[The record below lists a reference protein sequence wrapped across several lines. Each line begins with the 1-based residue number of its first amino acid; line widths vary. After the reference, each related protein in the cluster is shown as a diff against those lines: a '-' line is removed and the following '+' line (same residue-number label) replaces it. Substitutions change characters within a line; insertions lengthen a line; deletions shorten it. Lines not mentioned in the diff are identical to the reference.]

1 MSAPVVTFG
10 EIMCRLA
17 PPEHYRLRQTR
28 TFDVTYAGAEASV
41 AASICTMGGTARYV
55 TALPTSANPLAE
67 ATMDTLRGVGID
79 TSYIGARWLAR
90 ILHAAVSF
98 WSCRWML
105 WSS

>member
-1 MSAPVVTFG
+1 
-10 EIMCRLA
+10 
-17 PPEHYRLRQTR
+17 
-28 TFDVTYAGAEASV
+28 
-41 AASICTMGGTARYV
+41 
-55 TALPTSANPLAE
+55 LPTSANPLAE